1 MTCSGRY
8 SEAWAY
14 AAFWCASGFAKG
26 THQGAG
32 PADATLQ
39 DARVNF
45 LNMGVE
51 ANVGM
56 VLYNLTAGT
65 NGPVT
70 AVTQDTVTATG
81 VTWAANAQYRISAIN
96 AAEIATIEMYLDITA
111 ADIHAARAATGGCE
125 CTLQSWAMDF
135 FAKINIIE
143 AGAFHTCSC
152 GAPRLSDEVKASM
165 LEWSNNQLELLRTGK
180 LVVCVGDTGIEYP
193 AVGWA
198 EIAFTNWGEVQI
210 MDNYDKRNP

>member
-14 AAFWCASGFAKG
+14 AAFWCAGGFAKG

-32 PADATLQ
+32 PADAALL
-39 DARVNF
+39 DVRVNF

-51 ANVGM
+51 AGVGM

-65 NGPVT
+65 SGPVT
-70 AVTQDTVTATG
+70 AVTDNTVTATG
-81 VTWAANAQYRISAIN
+81 VTWAANAIYRIVAIS

-111 ADIHAARAATGGCE
+111 ADIHAARAATGGCS

-135 FAKINIIE
+135 FTKINIIE

-152 GAPRLSDEVKASM
+152 GAPRISDEAKSNILTWAST
-165 LEWSNNQLELLRTGK
+165 QLDAIRNGTIAFCEGDAGK
-180 LVVCVGDTGIEYP
+180 EYP
-193 AVGWA
+193 AVGWS
-198 EIAFTNWGEVQI
+198 EIAHTAWGEIEI
-210 MDNYDKRNP
+210 MDNYDKRTP

>member
-8 SEAWAY
+8 AEAWQY

-32 PADATLQ
+32 PADASLQ

-65 NGPVT
+65 SGPVT
-70 AVTQDTVTATG
+70 AVTANTVTATG
-81 VTWAANAQYRISAIN
+81 VTWAANAQYRISAIS

-111 ADIHAARAATGGCE
+111 ADIHAARAATGGCD

-135 FAKINIIE
+135 FAKVNIIE

-152 GAPRLSDEVKASM
+152 GAPRLSDDAKQNILTWA
-165 LEWSNNQLELLRTGK
+165 NGQLEALRNGT
-180 LVVCVGDTGIEYP
+180 LAVCEGDTGKEYP

-198 EIAFTNWGEVQI
+198 EISYNDWNTIQI
-210 MDNYDKRNP
+210 SDNYDARTP